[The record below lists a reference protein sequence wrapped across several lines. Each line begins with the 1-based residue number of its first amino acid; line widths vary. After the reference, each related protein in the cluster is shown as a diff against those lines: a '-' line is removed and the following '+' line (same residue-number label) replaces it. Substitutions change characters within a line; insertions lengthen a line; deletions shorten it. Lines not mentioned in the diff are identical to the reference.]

1 MVDIMPENLPALS
14 PVILFSQPSCTSN
27 KISKNQWA
35 YLVQR
40 LSPCFE
46 APQKEN
52 LTRYFTM
59 LLRSGGHCSLWC
71 SLLPQ
76 QWPSR
81 AFPHTNW
88 SCSISWVCPLVHTTH
103 TAILP
108 KLMSAW
114 SVGASNLRGTELKSV
129 LPQYHRSLGLFTQ
142 VTQTLPIPSQ
152 WILIERE
159 LGLTSCPCN
168 SVAHLRLSQMF

>member
-88 SCSISWVCPLVHTTH
+88 
-103 TAILP
+103 
-108 KLMSAW
+108 
-114 SVGASNLRGTELKSV
+114 RV
-129 LPQYHRSLGLFTQ
+129 LHILGLSFSPHHTYSH
-142 VTQTLPIPSQ
+142 PSQ
-152 WILIERE
+152 AHVCMVSGGFKPQGHWAKISASPMPSKPWIVY
-159 LGLTSCPCN
+159 SSHPN
-168 SVAHLRLSQMF
+168 SPYSFTVNSHWKGTRSYFLSM